1 MPDFAWLGGEAALWW
16 LPTAAVAA
24 MTALGLVVAATQP
37 WRPARKYRIAAVLL
51 GGALAIA
58 ASAWQQ
64 NTSRAALVGE
74 TARLSQLWSRLDE
87 VGRLLPAGPGSSPG
101 QTFDTV
107 AAALVS
113 LNARIKE
120 LESQI
125 QTLQEKNR
133 TRTIDPDSAAKLAEY
148 LRQFGSNRVV
158 VSCVPD
164 DVEAYTYA
172 NQIANVLRSSG
183 WEALGPETTTIFG
196 EAAAMGV
203 TLYVRGGEAPPEAA
217 KLVLD
222 AFTRFNIPY
231 KSGITPSDAIPD
243 PATVEL
249 FVGHKP

>member
-1 MPDFAWLGGEAALWW
+1 MVWDAAVLWW
-16 LPTAAVAA
+16 LPTASVAA
-24 MTALGLVVAATQP
+24 LAVLAFLALARQP
-37 WRPARKYRIAAVLL
+37 WRPSRKYWLAAMLL
-51 GGALAIA
+51 AGALAIG

-64 NTSRAALVGE
+64 NTSREALAGE
-74 TARLSQLWSRLDE
+74 TARLDEVWSRLDE
-87 VGRLLPAGPGSSPG
+87 VGRLLPTGPGTTPA

-107 AAALVS
+107 AAALVA
-113 LNARIKE
+113 LNARVKD
-120 LESQI
+120 LESQ
-125 QTLQEKNR
+125 LRALEEKSR
-133 TRTIDPDSAAKLAEY
+133 TRTIDPDSAAKIAEY
-148 LRQFGSNRVV
+148 LRRFGGHRVV

-172 NQIANVLRSSG
+172 NQIANMLRASG

-203 TLYVRGGEAPPEAA
+203 TLYVRGGGAPPEAA

-231 KSGITPSDAIPD
+231 RSGITPSDAIPD

>member
-1 MPDFAWLGGEAALWW
+1 MIGGEAALWW
-16 LPTAAVAA
+16 LPTASVAA
-24 MTALGLVVAATQP
+24 ITALGLVAVAWQS
-37 WRPARKYRIAAVLL
+37 WRPGRKYWIAAMLL
-51 GGALAIA
+51 GGALAIG

-64 NTSRAALVGE
+64 DTSRTALGRE
-74 TARLSQLWSRLDE
+74 TAQLNELWSRLDE
-87 VGRLLPAGPGSSPG
+87 VGRLLPAGPGTTPG
-101 QTFDTV
+101 ETFDTF
-107 AAALVS
+107 AAALVA
-113 LNARIKE
+113 LNTRIKD

-125 QTLQEKNR
+125 HALQEKSR
-133 TRTIDPDSAAKLAEY
+133 TRTIDPDTAAKMAEY
-148 LRQFGSNRVV
+148 LRQFGGHRVV
-158 VSCVPD
+158 VSCLPD

-172 NQIANVLRSSG
+172 NQIANVLRASG

-203 TLYVRGGEAPPEAA
+203 TLYVRGGGAPPDAA

-231 KSGITPSDAIPD
+231 RSGVTPSTAIPD